1 MELRATPLEPS
12 RPPSPSIQE
21 ESAPGGVLFLNKKRY
36 AVGLIWLVTDDERNA
51 DLLGQRLKKLGADFH
66 CLREG
71 STNQQGFGFL
81 RLGHRMGMACAASA
95 AADAMIGEWHGV
107 FAADKG
113 WWYLAVHGDAIA
125 PDGDVLFHS
134 EEEAYNAFIQKSEA
148 YKWPRSYAPAS
159 WNLPDTHGEISLEK
173 LLENDGVFSYLR
185 AANLNAFFGGARRK
199 KIFLSGAAFF
209 VMVLMGLMAL
219 IAAISGQAST
229 SKGQESFPVA
239 LDAPDLIK
247 PPPPLPEKDRGLK
260 ATFVTV
266 NGPLP
271 SAVLAACARSLDVI
285 VRPIPGWELS
295 EAACDAAQG
304 IVQWKRTT
312 GSLASVE
319 AVRPNFPESA
329 RLTYGGSG
337 ALLVAIPHTKL
348 DLLTQNF
355 MVLPKEDA
363 ILLVERAFSS
373 YGQIQLRYVAP
384 KPSRTPP
391 RPTRGAKTPL
401 PKAPPEKPP
410 VLTLTLSG
418 ATPPARIESAF
429 DLPGLTLQN
438 VKWNIKSRVWTYQ
451 AEILVESETLNNAA
465 PPAR

>member
-1 MELRATPLEPS
+1 MELRATPFEL
-12 RPPSPSIQE
+12 QKKE
-21 ESAPGGVLFLNKKRY
+21 ESALGGVLFLNKRRY
-36 AVGLIWLVTDDERNA
+36 AVGLIWLVTDEERGA
-51 DLLGQRLKKLGADFH
+51 ELLGQRVKKLKADFH

-95 AADAMIGEWHGV
+95 AADAMIGEWHGI

-125 PDGDVLFHS
+125 PEGDILFHS
-134 EEEAYNAFIQKSEA
+134 EEEAYNAFVQKNEA

-159 WNLPDTHGEISLEK
+159 WNLPETNGEILLEK
-173 LLENDGVFSYLR
+173 LLEGEGAFSYLR
-185 AANLNAFFGGARRK
+185 PTNLSAFFGGARRK
-199 KIFLSGAAFF
+199 RVFLSGAGFF
-209 VMVLMGLMAL
+209 ILMLLGLMVL
-219 IAAISGQAST
+219 IATISGQAST
-229 SKGQESFPVA
+229 SKGQEAFPVA
-239 LDAPDLIK
+239 LDAPDIIK

-266 NGPLP
+266 EAPLP
-271 SAVLAACARSLDVI
+271 SGVLAACARSLDAI
-285 VRPIPGWELS
+285 VRPIPGWQLS
-295 EAACDAAQG
+295 EAACDSTQG
-304 IVQWKRTT
+304 IVQWKRTN

-319 AVRPNFPESA
+319 SARETFPEAA

-348 DLLTQNF
+348 DMLKQNF

-384 KPSRTPP
+384 KAPP
-391 RPTRGAKTPL
+391 KPIKGAKSKTPL
-401 PKAPPEKPP
+401 QKPPAGKPP
-410 VLTLTLSG
+410 VLTMTLSG
-418 ATPPARIESAF
+418 NTPPARIESAF

-438 VKWNIKSRVWTYQ
+438 VKWNIKSRAWTYQ
-451 AEILVESETLNNAA
+451 AEILVESEALNDAA
-465 PPAR
+465 PAR